1 MITTISL
8 FFLFLLLGVPISF
21 VILAASGIGIWEA
34 GSNLVILAQQMF
46 AGMNNY
52 TMLAVPFFIISGDI
66 AAKGDTSQRLIDVIN
81 AFMGRLRGGLGI
93 ATIITCVFFGAITE
107 SSMATVV
114 AVGGLML
121 PKLLE
126 RKYPRS
132 LSLGIIAS
140 AGTIGVM
147 IPPSVPM
154 VMICLAMGTS
164 VGEQFTA
171 GFVPGFLLAGAFC
184 VYTWS
189 FAKKNNIPL
198 EPKVSWGE
206 KFKILKKSFFS
217 LMFPVIVLG
226 GIYSGLTTP
235 TEAAVVSVFYVML
248 VELFINRS
256 LTLREMYKIV
266 SKSVVDAAALTMT
279 IATAQVFV
287 WYMTTEKIPEM
298 LYNFLISNVSSGF
311 ILLILLAVLF
321 LIVGCFTNVVTVVII
336 LGPILLGALNYFGVD
351 LIHFGIIA
359 VLMSQIVFLTPPF
372 GLCLFVTMKTARSS
386 MAEVVKA
393 AMPFLIIM
401 LLMCIL
407 FILVPQISTFLPDL
421 IYGG

>member
-1 MITTISL
+1 MISTLSL
-8 FFLFLLLGVPISF
+8 FFILLLIGVPISF
-21 VILAASGIGIWEA
+21 VILAASGVGIWET
-34 GSNLVILAQQMF
+34 GSNMVILAQQMF
-46 AGMNNY
+46 AGMNNF

-81 AFMGRLRGGLGI
+81 AFLGRLRGGLGI
-93 ATIITCVFFGAITE
+93 ATIITCVFFGAITG

-126 RKYPRS
+126 KNYPRK
-132 LSLGIIAS
+132 LCLGIIAS

-184 VYTWS
+184 LYTWYY
-189 FAKKNNIPL
+189 AKKNDIPL
-198 EPKVSWGE
+198 EPKVPFKE
-206 KFKILKKSFFS
+206 KMRILKRSFFS

-226 GIYSGLTTP
+226 SIYSGLATP
-235 TEAAVVSVFYVML
+235 TEAAVVSVFYVIF
-248 VELFINRS
+248 VELFINKS
-256 LTLREMYKIV
+256 LTVKEVYKII

-298 LYNFLISNVSSGF
+298 LYNFLVSNVSTGF
-311 ILLILLAVLF
+311 ILLLLLALLF

-336 LGPILLGALNYFGVD
+336 LGPILLGALNYFNVD

-359 VLMSQIVFLTPPF
+359 VLMSQVGFLTPPF
-372 GLCLFVTMKTARSS
+372 GLCLFVTMKTAKAS
-386 MAEVVKA
+386 MAEVTKA
-393 AMPFLIIM
+393 VIPFLTIM
-401 LLMCIL
+401 FIMCII
-407 FILVPQISTFLPDL
+407 FILVPGISTFLPDL
-421 IYGG
+421 IYG